1 MTISYYDRFAILP
14 KRCDYCNRLFW
25 MEPYNVWYRQV
36 GIEHFPLKQIQ
47 CKECYQKEKKN
58 DPYV

>member
-25 MEPYNVWYRQV
+25 MEPYNIRHKAV
-36 GIEHFPLKQIQ
+36 GIMYFDLKQIQ
-47 CKECYQKEKKN
+47 CRECCQREKNERKAI
-58 DPYV
+58 